1 MWSGALCTG
10 PVAWTQKRY
19 GRKGSFMLGLLVA
32 AGSALLCAFAAYIGN
47 FWLLCAATAIAGYYS
62 ANGQLYRFASAGWPR
77 PARAKAVSLV
87 MAGGLLGAVVGPN
100 LALFTK
106 ELFVTPF
113 LGAYLALAVV
123 ALLAMAVLARIE
135 FPEVAQR
142 ASANG
147 GRPLSVIARQP
158 AFIVATGAGALGY
171 GVMNLLMAAT
181 PLAMQH
187 HGLPF
192 ADAAFVLEWHVIGM
206 FAPGFL
212 PAISSSVSACCPS
225 WAGAPRSSGLHRRG
239 PFGVELHHFT
249 VSLFLLGVGWNF
261 LFTGSTTLSLSTYT
275 VEEKDRAQAAM
286 NFCVFAVM
294 AVTSLTS
301 GMLVTTRGWTV
312 LNVGSLVPMLMI
324 CVGLAWLAWR
334 KAPSRAAVG

>member
-1 MWSGALCTG
+1 
-10 PVAWTQKRY
+10 
-19 GRKGSFMLGLLVA
+19 
-32 AGSALLCAFAAYIGN
+32 
-47 FWLLCAATAIAGYYS
+47 
-62 ANGQLYRFASAGWPR
+62 
-77 PARAKAVSLV
+77 

-225 WAGAPRSSGLHRRG
+225 WAGAPRSIWSASAW
-239 PFGVELHHFT
+239 PFPGWSCTISRCRCSCWGGVELPVHRQHDA
-249 VSLFLLGVGWNF
+249 VAVDLYGRGERPGAGRHEFLRVRGDGGDFADVRDAGDDP
-261 LFTGSTTLSLSTYT
+261 GM
-275 VEEKDRAQAAM
+275 DRAE
-286 NFCVFAVM
+286 
-294 AVTSLTS
+294 
-301 GMLVTTRGWTV
+301 RGIAGADADDMCGPGV
-312 LNVGSLVPMLMI
+312 AGVAQGPQPGGR
-324 CVGLAWLAWR
+324 GLA
-334 KAPSRAAVG
+334 VNCQ